1 MPLRVMGYD
10 YGTYKKQYDDK
21 ARGYREN
28 KDGKKGMD
36 VDEVLSGLKRA
47 DRLVSVITLVVY
59 YGERPWDGAMSLRG
73 MLKVGKEVAPFVNDY
88 RLLLVEARKNDLE
101 LHNMD
106 NVDLFHLLGLF
117 LDHGKPVDETK
128 ASAIEYAGE
137 HNVNREVILTAAG
150 VANRVVDGGLLGQEG
165 VSAMCTF
172 FEKLKEEGVLEGRAE
187 EIIDIGLEDGLS
199 QAEILARLQKRL
211 GVTKKEAEEYFE
223 KFAGQMV

>member
-1 MPLRVMGYD
+1 MAK
-10 YGTYKKQYDDK
+10 KKQVLK
-21 ARGYREN
+21 ADTVIKNYWRDNARFADLFN
-28 KDGKKGMD
+28 AVLFKGRD
-36 VDEVLSGLKRA
+36 V
-47 DRLVSVITLVVY
+47 IQP
-59 YGERPWDGAMSLRG
+59 GE
-73 MLKVGKEVAPFVNDY
+73 
-88 RLLLVEARKNDLE
+88 LVEARKNDLE

-172 FEKLKEEGVLEGRAE
+172 FDKLKEEGILEGRAEGRLEGRAE
-187 EIIDIGLEDGLS
+187 EIIDMGLEDGLS